1 MHPAPRTLE
10 QRGKLMTVGI
20 GLVCGSGKYILLG
33 ADTRGS
39 YGNVTSNDEMAKMFD
54 LPAYYFGVMAG
65 VGSYCTD
72 VIAELYHRMK
82 KIPDA
87 EIAPEQARQCIR
99 ESYQQVYIE
108 SAKEALLNGPRITWD
123 QYLYDRKIVPKVRRQ
138 AENTL
143 RSIEINGSLIVAGF
157 YQGQP
162 VQFVAAPDFNDP
174 AALIVAPEITPGN
187 AVIGSG
193 STAALNWLNYRKQ
206 NIHFGLA
213 HSLLHLTE
221 AKQFAE
227 VEKTVGPLR
236 HAALLWPGG
245 CKPLDWTEDAQK
257 LMQGW
262 WRNYG
267 LLLSDNLEDESY
279 NKAVRDTFGLGAT
292 GSELASGSC

>member
-1 MHPAPRTLE
+1 
-10 QRGKLMTVGI
+10 MTVCI
-20 GLVCGSGKYILLG
+20 GLVCGNGRYILLA

-54 LPAYYFGVMAG
+54 LPANYFGAMAG

-82 KIPDA
+82 QIPDK
-87 EIAPEQARQCIR
+87 EIAPEQARECIR
-99 ESYQQVYIE
+99 ESYFEVYKE
-108 SAKEALLNGPRITWD
+108 SAKEALLNGPKITME
-123 QYLYDRKIVPKVRRQ
+123 QYLHDRKLVPTVRKHAR
-138 AENTL
+138 EVM
-143 RSIEINGSLIVAGF
+143 RSIEIKGCLIVAGF

-162 VQFVAAPDFNDP
+162 VQFVAAPDPNDP
-174 AALIVAPEITPGN
+174 TALVVAAEITPGN

-193 STAALNWLNYRKQ
+193 AMAALNWLNYRKQ

-245 CKPLDWTEDAQK
+245 CKPLNWTEEAQE
-257 LMQGW
+257 LTQGW
-262 WRNYG
+262 WTKYG
-267 LLLSDNLEDESY
+267 LLLSDGLEDESY
-279 NKAVRDTFGLGAT
+279 NQAVRKTFALPAP
-292 GSELASGSC
+292 